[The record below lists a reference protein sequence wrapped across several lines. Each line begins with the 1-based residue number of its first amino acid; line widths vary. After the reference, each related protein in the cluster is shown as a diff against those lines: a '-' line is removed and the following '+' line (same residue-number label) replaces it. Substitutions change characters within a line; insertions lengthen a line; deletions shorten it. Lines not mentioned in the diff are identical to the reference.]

1 MMPSSNHR
9 HYSRF
14 IPSEEVGAVTQW
26 KFGAVDGSDLLPPEP
41 EPEPVA
47 LPEEPVFD
55 EAAQLALVQQACDDA
70 YAKGFAQGQAET
82 ALEWQ
87 RRMDD
92 YVAQQ
97 GQELA
102 QSLLSVS
109 RSMESSMAGMQQ
121 QMAQDVLALACDIA
135 RQVVR
140 QELSC
145 NPQVL
150 VPAVREAVSMLIA
163 EGRPAVVRL
172 NPADLVAVQQ
182 PLQAMTESASVQW
195 LPDAAVPSGDCL
207 VESGGTVVDASV
219 SKRWERAVAALGLQ
233 SPWQDIKQEADSHG
247 N

>member
-150 VPAVREAVSMLIA
+150 LPAVREAVSMLIA
-163 EGRPAVVRL
+163 GLA
-172 NPADLVAVQQ
+172 AVQQ

-233 SPWQDIKQEADSHG
+233 SPWQEAKQEADSHG

>member
-145 NPQVL
+145 NPHVDCRRSPCRGAAQ
-150 VPAVREAVSMLIA
+150 SC
-163 EGRPAVVRL
+163 RL
-172 NPADLVAVQQ
+172 GC
-182 PLQAMTESASVQW
+182 SS
-195 LPDAAVPSGDCL
+195 
-207 VESGGTVVDASV
+207 
-219 SKRWERAVAALGLQ
+219 AALASYDRKRLRSVAPRCRSSIGRLL
-233 SPWQDIKQEADSHG
+233 G
-247 N
+247 

>member
-26 KFGAVDGSDLLPPEP
+26 KFGAVDGSDSFSSESETESP
-41 EPEPVA
+41 A
-47 LPEEPVFD
+47 LPEQPVVD

-70 YAKGFAQGQAET
+70 YAQGFAQGQAET

-87 RRMDD
+87 RRLDD

-102 QSLLSVS
+102 QSLLAVS
-109 RSMESSMAGMQQ
+109 KSMDSSMAGMQQ
-121 QMAQDVLALACDIA
+121 KMAQDVLSLACDIA

-140 QELSC
+140 QELSS
-145 NPQVL
+145 NPQAL
-150 VPAVREAVSMLIA
+150 LPAVREAVAMLIA

-172 NPADLVAVQQ
+172 NPADLAVVQQ
-182 PLQAMTESASVQW
+182 PLQAMTDGATVQW
-195 LPDAAVPSGDCL
+195 LPDAAVPQGDCL

-219 SKRWERAVAALGLQ
+219 STRWERAVAALGLQ
-233 SPWQDIKQEADSHG
+233 SPWQETEAEKDSHG
-247 N
+247 D

>member
-1 MMPSSNHR
+1 MMPSSSHR

-47 LPEEPVFD
+47 LPEAPVID

-70 YAKGFAQGQAET
+70 YAQGFSQAQAET

-97 GQELA
+97 GHELA
-102 QSLLSVS
+102 QNLHAVTQSLEASL
-109 RSMESSMAGMQQ
+109 AAMQQ
-121 QMAQDVLALACDIA
+121 KMAQDVLALACDIA

-140 QELSC
+140 QELKC

-150 VPAVREAVSMLIA
+150 LPVVQEAVGMLLS
-163 EGRPAVVRL
+163 EGRPAVVRM
-172 NPADLVAVQQ
+172 NPADIATVQE
-182 PLQAMTESASVQW
+182 PLQALAGGAAVQW
-195 LPDAAVPSGDCL
+195 LPDAAVSPGDCL
-207 VESGGTVVDASV
+207 VESGGTVVDATLP
-219 SKRWERAVAALGLQ
+219 KRWERAVATLGLQ
-233 SPWQDIKQEADSHG
+233 SPWQDAETEEGGHG
-247 N
+247 H

>member
-102 QSLLSVS
+102 QSLLAVS

-121 QMAQDVLALACDIA
+121 QMAQDVLACA
-135 RQVVR
+135 R
-140 QELSC
+140 
-145 NPQVL
+145 
-150 VPAVREAVSMLIA
+150 
-163 EGRPAVVRL
+163 
-172 NPADLVAVQQ
+172 
-182 PLQAMTESASVQW
+182 
-195 LPDAAVPSGDCL
+195 
-207 VESGGTVVDASV
+207 
-219 SKRWERAVAALGLQ
+219 SKRCCCTR
-233 SPWQDIKQEADSHG
+233 SRC
-247 N
+247 